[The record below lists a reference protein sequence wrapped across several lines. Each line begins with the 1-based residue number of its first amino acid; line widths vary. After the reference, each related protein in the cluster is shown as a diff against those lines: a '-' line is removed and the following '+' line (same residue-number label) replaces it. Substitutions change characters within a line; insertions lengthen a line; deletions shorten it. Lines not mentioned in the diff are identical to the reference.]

1 MLRRRLRSGFW
12 IPPMTAAKKS
22 PAPRH
27 PAAGKD
33 IFDSPPGS
41 VDEIIT
47 LFYLGYRAGVAG
59 PGRVLDKLGFGRPH
73 HRILYVVARHP
84 GIAIAGLIG
93 TLAVSRQALHRPLR
107 DLTEQGYVAQKPAP
121 TNRRL
126 ALLTLTPKGAALEA
140 RLTDLQYQAFA
151 KAFAATGP
159 EAEQQWKAVMRAL
172 ASQVRPAFTV

>member
-1 MLRRRLRSGFW
+1 MLRRRIPSGFRV
-12 IPPMTAAKKS
+12 PPMKATKKQ
-22 PAPRH
+22 PAPRD
-27 PAAGKD
+27 PAAGRD

-84 GIAIAGLIG
+84 GIAIAGLIE
-93 TLAVSRQALHRPLR
+93 TLAVSRQALHRPLG
-107 DLTEQGYVAQKPAP
+107 DLVKQGYVAQKAAP

-126 ALLTLTPKGAALEA
+126 ALLTLTPKGAALESK
-140 RLTDLQYQAFA
+140 LTDLQYQAFA

-159 EAEQQWKAVMRAL
+159 EAEQHWKAVMRAL
-172 ASQVRPAFTV
+172 ADQVRPAFTV

>member
-1 MLRRRLRSGFW
+1 
-12 IPPMTAAKKS
+12 MTAAKKS

-27 PAAGKD
+27 PSAGRD
-33 IFDSPPGS
+33 LFESPRGS

-73 HRILYVVARHP
+73 HRILYVVARRP
-84 GIAIAGLIG
+84 GIAIAGLIE

-107 DLTEQGYVAQKPAP
+107 DLIAQGYLMQKTAP

-126 ALLTLTPKGAALEA
+126 AVLTLTPKGAALES

-159 EAEQQWKAVMRAL
+159 DAEQHWKAVMRAL
-172 ASQVRPAFTV
+172 ASQVRPAFTI